1 MKVAIAC
8 DHRGYNVKQKITA
21 QVADRGHEVLDFGT
35 DSPKACDYP
44 DFAIPAAVAVATGV
58 ADRGILID
66 GSGIGMSIIANKIP
80 GIRAAICH
88 DELTAEISRR
98 HNNANVL
105 CFAADLLGDELI
117 RRTIDAWLLTPFES
131 GRHSRRVEKLAV
143 LERELFGADVQAV
156 LRNLQQRSAP
166 QQVPPPVGRE
176 NAAGFTD

>member
-1 MKVAIAC
+1 MKIAIAC
-8 DHRGYNVKQKITA
+8 DHRGYTVKQRIVA
-21 QVADRGHEVLDFGT
+21 QIMDRGHEVLDFGT
-35 DSPKACDYP
+35 DNPKPCDYP
-44 DFAIPAAVAVATGV
+44 DVAVPASKAVALGQ

-117 RRTIDAWLLTPFES
+117 RRIIDAWLLTPFEQ
-131 GRHSRRVEKLAV
+131 GRHARRVEKLNQ
-143 LERELFGADVQAV
+143 LERQLFGPDTEGV
-156 LRNLQQRSAP
+156 LKNLG
-166 QQVPPPVGRE
+166 VGDSLA
-176 NAAGFTD
+176 NS